1 MWLLHTPKHNST
13 VIAAMLMLAMI
24 AIAGGQG
31 ELFAQEPQGLE
42 EAPTL
47 NAMYDVSMRG
57 CPPPPNVPARYKKFL
72 GLLIEENLV
81 KELYPLL
88 TYVFF
93 DSGSAKIPDRY
104 ILFTDP
110 LQTQN
115 FNDST
120 IPGGTLQKY
129 YHMLN
134 IVGYRMRTHPETKIT
149 ITGCNSEQAAIGE
162 VIDVS
167 KQRGQ
172 IVYDY
177 IINIWKIDP
186 SRVQLMPARGL
197 PQFRSNIKDPLGIV
211 ENRRTEILSDDWEV
225 MKPILQVDFRR
236 YPQPDS
242 SFFQMRN
249 GINND
254 LVARRVIEI
263 KRKGQMWHTM
273 KDIGTTDLNSK
284 GFFWGQNGVKEGDDN
299 FILPTDEDPYE
310 AQLVI
315 YSKTGKECRSNIVTI
330 PVQII
335 TNEIKRRERLIDST
349 KDRYSVVLFRFNSP
363 KASQLNERILKEY
376 IYDNIRPGA
385 KIHVTG
391 YTDIVEDHSL
401 KLSGDRANTVVN
413 IIRKNMKAGWY
424 TVLQGIGVGE
434 TQPLYRSDLPEGRF
448 YDRTVQVQVN
458 TPSGT
463 GNR

>member
-1 MWLLHTPKHNST
+1 MGLLPPRTVTVLIKGRVYDLCTDENLPADLVFIDHKKQDTLQVVKTNSASGTYSFVVNAEGAMQIDVYGGSPGYKAIKDTIGIPKTDKYIEIVKNFP
-13 VIAAMLMLAMI
+13 L
-24 AIAGGQG
+24 G
-31 ELFAQEPQGLE
+31 ES
-42 EAPTL
+42 PTL
-47 NAMYDVSMRG
+47 GATMDTSKYTRSLAG
-57 CPPPPNVPARYKKFL
+57 SSASPKYKNFL

-110 LQTQN
+110 SQTQN

-330 PVQII
+330 PVQIVS
-335 TNEIKRRERLIDST
+335 NEIKRRERLIDST
-349 KDRYSVVLFRFNSP
+349 KDRYSLVLFKFDSP
-363 KASQLNERILKEY
+363 EAGPLNERILKEY
-376 IYDNIRPGA
+376 IYD
-385 KIHVTG
+385 
-391 YTDIVEDHSL
+391 DI
-401 KLSGDRANTVVN
+401 
-413 IIRKNMKAGWY
+413 
-424 TVLQGIGVGE
+424 
-434 TQPLYRSDLPEGRF
+434 
-448 YDRTVQVQVN
+448 
-458 TPSGT
+458 PSGCKDLRHRLHRRR
-463 GNR
+463 GSRRP